1 MDLAVSNEITNNTND
16 NNEIGDFIE
25 ELQNALT
32 EENDT
37 TINREIL
44 NESELANKYKDQLND
59 IVVSHMKELSYDCDC
74 KFIYCDYDKKT
85 ESYYWDFYEDGE
97 VSRQYLTSEEAIGE
111 EEDKGLIFRIWDED
125 HILEAE
131 ELKDYVKSTTEYTL
145 ENLEKKR
152 QGD

>member
-16 NNEIGDFIE
+16 NNEIGYFIE

-74 KFIYCDYDKKT
+74 NFIYFDYDKK
-85 ESYYWDFYEDGE
+85 EKSYYFDLYEDGE
-97 VSRQYLTSEEAIGE
+97 VSREYLTSEEAIGME
-111 EEDKGLIFRIWDED
+111 SDKGFIFRIWDED

-145 ENLEKKR
+145 
-152 QGD
+152 